1 MAPPSSP
8 PAPRPNGE
16 FRRDVR
22 RVTRLALR
30 EPFSRRARRE
40 FLYAG
45 LSVLLA
51 IPFFVFAVTAVTL
64 GLGLSFSFAGMLVGL
79 PLLVVSLLAIRRLGA
94 ICRHLAG
101 RVLGLRVPPPP
112 PFRPQPGVR
121 GWVWSGLTDPISWRA
136 FGYLLLKLPIA
147 IFGVAVAC

>member
-8 PAPRPNGE
+8 PAPRPKGE

-51 IPFFVFAVTAVTL
+51 IPFFAFAVTAVTL

-79 PLLVVSLLAIRRLGA
+79 PLLVVSLLTIRRLGA
-94 ICRHLAG
+94 ICRRLAG
-101 RVLGLRVPPPP
+101 RVLGL
-112 PFRPQPGVR
+112 
-121 GWVWSGLTDPISWRA
+121 D
-136 FGYLLLKLPIA
+136 
-147 IFGVAVAC
+147 